1 MSDGFDQDADS
12 ALLTGKK
19 AKPSTNK
26 NIEWGKFG
34 LSEDKPAGDGTA
46 LAGDGDGY
54 QTGAGGEKIQE
65 LYDEQQGSLSS
76 QQPWWKAN
84 FFVRE
89 PVLFGTWDG
98 VFTSCMINIFGVV
111 IFLRTGWVVGN
122 AGIGLSCLIVVL
134 TVSVAL
140 IAALAAIGVC
150 ERCHIE
156 SGGVYFLV
164 SKVLGARI
172 GGALGILYVFGQT
185 VACALYCTG
194 FGESIAETFQWDS
207 SWAVRG
213 VGIST
218 ILLLLAVNIAG
229 VKWVVKMQLILLAV
243 LGIATLDFLVGTF
256 AQSHHDENGV
266 LGFNSLAFTNNT
278 GPSYLEGQNFFTV
291 FGVFF
296 PTATG
301 VMAGINM
308 SGDLKDPKKSIPL
321 GTLSAMGVTTILY
334 LLFALLLGATCARSA
349 LQNDYMIAERV
360 SLVGFL
366 WLMGLYISSLSSCLG
381 GLYGAPR
388 ILQCIANENVI
399 PIIKVLGHGKGPNK
413 EPIFASLV
421 VCFVAILFIFIGH
434 VNELGPIVTMPF
446 LVTYAGMDYAYFS
459 LAMSYDKEKAA
470 GHGKKKEKDSLLAHV
485 INKSDDK
492 GYGALK
498 GDATKDDDM
507 KEFKEDIEKAEKL
520 FPRKDGPAGGAEPS
534 GDYDGWSKTK
544 GGGDGPV
551 DVSDKEG
558 LLDRDD
564 GQEKHDQNQPFAT
577 VDRMPT
583 SWYSRFCNRWVSFLG
598 VLAAIVIMFA
608 IQWGYALA
616 NVSVY
621 LILYI
626 YIGQANPGV
635 KPGISEFKFFQWIK
649 SLFNRICRRSP
660 PPEEQMIVHS
670 QNFAP
675 QIMTEQLTED
685 NQDFASRGRYHQSMV
700 NNANFDDFEYGQE
713 Q

>member
-1 MSDGFDQDADS
+1 MSDGLMDQDQES
-12 ALLTGKK
+12 APLAGKK
-19 AKPSTNK
+19 GKPSK

-34 LSEDKPAGDGTA
+34 LKEDQPGENGAA
-46 LAGDGDGY
+46 LAGEGDGY
-54 QTGAGGEKIQE
+54 QTGGGKEKIQE
-65 LYDEQQGSLSS
+65 LYDEQQGSLTS
-76 QQPWWKAN
+76 QKPWWKAN

-134 TVSVAL
+134 TVIVAL
-140 IAALAAIGVC
+140 VAALAAIGVC

-172 GGALGILYVFGQT
+172 GGAIGMLYVFGQT

-194 FGESIAETFQWDS
+194 FGESVAETFQWDNT
-207 SWAVRG
+207 WAVRG
-213 VGIST
+213 VGIAT

-229 VKWVVKMQLILLAV
+229 VKWVIKMQLILLAV

-256 AQSHHDENGV
+256 AQSDRENGV
-266 LGFNSLAFTNNT
+266 LGFNSLAFTNNS
-278 GPSYLEGQNFFTV
+278 GPSYLEGENFFTV

-308 SGDLKDPKKSIPL
+308 SGDLKNPKKSIPY
-321 GTLSAMGVTTILY
+321 GTLSALGVTTILY
-334 LLFALLLGATCARSA
+334 LLFVLLLGATCARYA
-349 LQNDYMIAERV
+349 LQEDYMIAEKV

-446 LVTYAGMDYAYFS
+446 LVTYAAMDYAYFS
-459 LAMSYDKEKAA
+459 LAMSYDKEKSA
-470 GHGKKKEKDSLLAHV
+470 KSKKEKDSLLAHV
-485 INKSDDK
+485 LNKSDDK
-492 GYGALK
+492 TYGALK
-498 GDATKDDDM
+498 SDVLPKDDPLH
-507 KEFKEDIEKAEKL
+507 EFKEDIEKAEKM
-520 FPRKDGPAGGAEPS
+520 FPKKDEEKTGGQPAGE
-534 GDYDGWSKTK
+534 DYDGWEKNR

-558 LLDRDD
+558 LIDSSD
-564 GQEKHDQNQPFAT
+564 GQDKQDNNRPFGT
-577 VDRMPT
+577 VDRMPA

-598 VLAAIVIMFA
+598 ILASFVIMFA

-635 KPGISEFKFFQWIK
+635 TPGISEFKFFQWIK
-649 SLFNRICRRSP
+649 SLFNRLCRRTP
-660 PPEEQMIVHS
+660 PPEEQMVVHSS

-675 QIMTEQLTED
+675 QITTEQLTED

-700 NNANFDDFEYGQE
+700 NDANFDDFEYGQE